1 MGFPSL
7 SSSGPGITQP
17 FWLHSHFCLFWSPDV
32 LVSWLLSF
40 PSSPFSLHGLTQ
52 SAGHIHSGIHSGS
65 TAAGSQM
72 PLPLAV
78 VSLLSTINLPLRHSS
93 TMTYQSRPPFLSVFL
108 STYLRPVLQLASAG
122 AKTLSGLPINGL
134 PSLSDLSLV

>member
-1 MGFPSL
+1 MGFPSV
-7 SSSGPGITQP
+7 SSSGPYITQP

-32 LVSWLLSF
+32 LASWLLSF

-52 SAGHIHSGIHSGS
+52 SAGHIHSGSP
-65 TAAGSQM
+65 AAGSQM
-72 PLPLAV
+72 LLPLAV

-93 TMTYQSRPPFLSVFL
+93 MMTYQSHPPFISVFL

-134 PSLSDLSLV
+134 RLLCQT